1 MSRRSVAV
9 ALGLAALCAR
19 SPSLR
24 AEPVFPIV
32 DLHVDLP
39 WQVHLRG
46 RSLELDKGHATRTAL
61 EAGHVAGIVL
71 PLYLPPKQS
80 TPDDLEAMAKTVE
93 RLAWSPPFAPLP
105 SGDGPAGPPRV
116 RAWMSIEGATA
127 LAGDPASIEPWVRRG
142 VRLVGLAHGQD
153 NALAGSATG
162 KKRLGMTDAGRD
174 MARRAIAAGALLD
187 VSHLSDAAFDDA
199 LALSRDAGV
208 PLVAT
213 HSNSRRVADHPRNLT
228 DAQLEAIG
236 ATGGVVGLNLHG
248 PYVTTKGDPDM
259 AAVIAQADRLVAK
272 AGEDHVAIGSDF
284 DGGTQ
289 PPRDLAD
296 PSRFPALAR
305 ALLDHG
311 WSEARVR
318 KVFAENALR
327 VLDGRRPEPLARKP
341 GRIRKGPIKK

>member
-1 MSRRSVAV
+1 MSRRRTAF
-9 ALGLAALCAR
+9 ALGFAAFCAL
-19 SPSLR
+19 PPTVR
-24 AEPVFPIV
+24 AETIFPVV

-46 RSLELDKGHATRTAL
+46 RSLELDKGHATRAAL
-61 EAGHVAGIVL
+61 IAGHVAGIVL
-71 PLYLPPKQS
+71 PLYLPPKNS

-93 RLAWSPPFAPLP
+93 RLAWSSPFAPVARA
-105 SGDGPAGPPRV
+105 DGPAGPPRV

-127 LAGDPASIEPWVRRG
+127 LAGDPSSIEAWVRRG

-162 KKRLGMTDAGRD
+162 KKRGGMTDAGRE
-174 MARRAIAAGALLD
+174 MARKAIAAGALLD
-187 VSHLSDAAFDDA
+187 VSHLSDKAFDDA
-199 LALSRDAGV
+199 LAISREAGV

-213 HSNSRRVADHPRNLT
+213 HSNARRVADHPRNLT

-236 ATGGVVGLNLHG
+236 STGGVVGLNLHG
-248 PYVTTKGDPDM
+248 PFVSTGGDPDM

-327 VLDGRRPEPLARKP
+327 VLDTPKTAPLRRKSATPLERVA
-341 GRIRKGPIKK
+341 G